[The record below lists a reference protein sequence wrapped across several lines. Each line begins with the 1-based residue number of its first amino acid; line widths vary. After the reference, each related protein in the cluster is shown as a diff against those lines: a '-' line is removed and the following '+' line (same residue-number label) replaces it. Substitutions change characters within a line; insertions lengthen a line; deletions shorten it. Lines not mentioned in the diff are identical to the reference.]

1 LHYLENGALI
11 SSMALRFAIAKLEDP
26 KIDHNGYLRAKV
38 VLTRTGIFKYRRAD
52 GSISNELRSSKEVM
66 NQDSLNTLENRPF
79 TDGHPTVGR
88 LDATNTRQ
96 LSRGMLISKAVQNGN
111 LVESEVLV
119 TDQSVIDKI
128 MRKKNPVREVSCGY
142 SADITDE
149 SGDFNGERFDHCQT
163 NIIYNHVALVP
174 RGRAG
179 AVARLRVDA
188 EDGAVE
194 GIDLELNSV
203 NTEDHE
209 DLKNKQHE
217 SKEDHAMTI
226 KIKRA
231 AITLATFKQ
240 DAFEVVVDNE
250 ETEKSVMPA
259 LEKLDAAIDHI
270 KKLEEK
276 VSLLQGRNDE
286 LVEKAELPPERLDE
300 LGQER
305 ADILGV
311 AHHVGLTN
319 IDSLRNDEI
328 KKMVVH
334 KINPQ
339 LKLDDL
345 DQPYINGRYDSV
357 IDNIKKNNKAVKSLS
372 QLRQITRSDDYQE
385 GENLDTRSPRDKF
398 IQDGQDMWMSEEDKK
413 QLQG

>member
-1 LHYLENGALI
+1 MGNGALLRL
-11 SSMALRFAIAKLEDP
+11 MALRFDIAKLENP
-26 KIDHNGYLRAKV
+26 EIDHNGYLRAKV
-38 VLTRTGIFKYRRAD
+38 VLTRTGVFKYRRAD
-52 GSISNELRSSKEVM
+52 GSVSNELRSPEDVM
-66 NQDSLNTLENRPF
+66 NQESLNTLDNRPF
-79 TDGHPTVGR
+79 TDGHPVAGR

-96 LSRGMLISKAVQNGN
+96 LSRGMLISKARQNGD

-119 TDQSVIDKI
+119 TDQSTIDKI
-128 MRKKNPVREVSCGY
+128 MRKKNPIREVSCGY
-142 SADITDE
+142 NSDITDE
-149 SGDFNGERFDHCQT
+149 SGEFNGERFDHRQT

-194 GIDLELNSV
+194 GIDLELNSD
-203 NTEDHE
+203 NTNENSNPKD
-209 DLKNKQHE
+209 KQHE

-226 KIKRA
+226 KIKRD
-231 AITLATFKQ
+231 AITTATFKR
-240 DAFEVVVDNE
+240 DAFEIVVNDE
-250 ETEKSVMPA
+250 DGEKSVIPA
-259 LEKLDAAIDHI
+259 LERLDDAIIHI
-270 KKLEEK
+270 KTLEEK
-276 VSLLQGRNDE
+276 ISLLQGRNDE
-286 LVEKAELPPERLDE
+286 LVEKAELPPERLDQ

-305 ADILGV
+305 ANILGV

-334 KINPQ
+334 KINP
-339 LKLDDL
+339 KLNLDEV

-372 QLRQITRSDDYQE
+372 QLRQITRSDDYDG
-385 GENLDTRSPRDKF
+385 GEEVDDRSPREKF
-398 IQDGQDMWMSEEDKK
+398 IQDGQDLWMSEEDKK
-413 QLQG
+413 QHQG

>member
-1 LHYLENGALI
+1 
-11 SSMALRFAIAKLEDP
+11 MALRFDIAKLEDP
-26 KIDHNGYLRAKV
+26 KIDHNGYLQAEA
-38 VLTRTGIFKYRRAD
+38 VLTRTGVFKYRRAD
-52 GSISNELRSSKEVM
+52 GSVINELRSPEDVM
-66 NQDSLNTLENRPF
+66 NQDSLDTLENRPF
-79 TDGHPTVGR
+79 TDGHPIVGR

-96 LSRGMLISKAVQNGN
+96 LSRGMVISKAVQDGD
-111 LVESEVLV
+111 LVKAKILV
-119 TDQSVIDKI
+119 TDQVVIDKI
-128 MRKKNPVREVSCGY
+128 MRKKNPLREVSCGY
-142 SADITDE
+142 KTDITDE
-149 SGDFNGERFDHCQT
+149 SGEFNGERFDTRQT
-163 NIIYNHVALVP
+163 KIIYNHVALVP
-174 RGRAG
+174 KGRAG

-203 NTEDHE
+203 NTSDNEDFP
-209 DLKNKQHE
+209 NKQHE

-226 KIKRA
+226 KIKRS

-250 ETEKSVMPA
+250 DTEKSVAPA

-372 QLRQITRSDDYQE
+372 QLRQITRSDDYQDGAE
-385 GENLDTRSPRDKF
+385 EDTRSPRDKF
-398 IQDGQDMWMSEEDKK
+398 IQDGQDMWMSEEEKK
-413 QLQG
+413 QLHG

>member
-1 LHYLENGALI
+1 
-11 SSMALRFAIAKLEDP
+11 MALRFDIAKLEQP
-26 KIDHNGYLRAKV
+26 KIDHNGYLTADV
-38 VLTRTGIFKYRRAD
+38 VLTRTGVFKYRRAD
-52 GSISNELRSSKEVM
+52 GSIINELRSPDDVM
-66 NQDSLNTLENRPF
+66 NQDSLNTLKNRPF
-79 TDGHPTVGR
+79 TDGHPIVGR
-88 LDATNTRQ
+88 VDASNTRQ
-96 LSRGMLISKAVQNGN
+96 LSRGMLISDAVPDGE
-111 LVESEVLV
+111 LVRSKVLV
-119 TDQSVIDKI
+119 TDQKTIDKI
-128 MRKKNPVREVSCGY
+128 MRDKNPIREVSCGY
-142 SADITDE
+142 NADITDE
-149 SGDFNGERFDHCQT
+149 SGEFNGERFDHRQT

-194 GIDLELNSV
+194 GIDLELKTDDTS
-203 NTEDHE
+203 
-209 DLKNKQHE
+209 KNENINKNE
-217 SKEDHAMTI
+217 PKEDHAMTI
-226 KIKRA
+226 KIKRN

-250 ETEKSVMPA
+250 DAEKSVMPA
-259 LEKLDAAIDHI
+259 LEKLDTAIDHI

-286 LVEKAELPPERLDE
+286 LVEKAELPPERLDQ

-311 AHHVGLTN
+311 AHHIGLTN

-334 KINPQ
+334 KVNPQ
-339 LKLDDL
+339 LNLDDL

-357 IDNIKKNNKAVKSLS
+357 IDNIKKNNKAIKSLS
-372 QLRQITRSDDYQE
+372 QLRQITRSDDYQDGVE
-385 GENLDTRSPRDKF
+385 VDTRSPRDKF
-398 IQDGQDMWMSEEDKK
+398 IEDGSDMWMGEEERK
-413 QLQG
+413 QLHS

>member
-1 LHYLENGALI
+1 MENGALLRL
-11 SSMALRFAIAKLEDP
+11 MALRFDIAKLENP
-26 KIDHNGYLRAKV
+26 KLDHNGYLTAEA
-38 VLTRTGIFKYRRAD
+38 VLTRTGVFKYRRAD
-52 GSISNELRSSKEVM
+52 GSIINELRSPDDVM
-66 NQDSLNTLENRPF
+66 NQDSLDTLENRPF
-79 TDGHPTVGR
+79 TDGHPVVGR
-88 LDATNTRQ
+88 VDATNTRQ
-96 LSRGMLISKAVQNGN
+96 LSRGMVISKAKQDGD
-111 LVESEVLV
+111 LVKAKILV
-119 TDQSVIDKI
+119 TDEAVIDKI

-142 SADITDE
+142 NADITDE
-149 SGDFNGERFDHCQT
+149 SGEFNGERFDHRQT

-194 GIDLELNSV
+194 GIDL
-203 NTEDHE
+203 
-209 DLKNKQHE
+209 DLKTDDTADSQTKHNE

-226 KIKRA
+226 KLKRNA
-231 AITLATFKQ
+231 VTTSTFKQ
-240 DAFEVVVDNE
+240 DAFEVIVDNE
-250 ETEKSVMPA
+250 ETEKSVNPA
-259 LEKLDAAIDHI
+259 LEKLDAAIVHI
-270 KKLEEK
+270 IKLEDK

-319 IDSLRNDEI
+319 VDSLRNDEI

-372 QLRQITRSDDYQE
+372 QLRQITRSDSYNEDE
-385 GENLDTRSPRDKF
+385 VDTRSPRDKF
-398 IQDGQDMWMSEEDKK
+398 IQDESNMWMGEEERK
-413 QLQG
+413 QLQN

>member
-1 LHYLENGALI
+1 
-11 SSMALRFAIAKLEDP
+11 MALRFDIAKLEDP
-26 KIDHNGYLRAKV
+26 KIDHNGYLQAEA
-38 VLTRTGIFKYRRAD
+38 VLTRTGVFKYRRAD
-52 GSISNELRSSKEVM
+52 GSVINELRSPEDVM
-66 NQDSLNTLENRPF
+66 NQDSLDTLENRPF
-79 TDGHPTVGR
+79 TDGHPIVGR

-96 LSRGMLISKAVQNGN
+96 LSRGMVISKAVQDGD
-111 LVESEVLV
+111 LVKAKILV
-119 TDQSVIDKI
+119 TDQVVIDKI
-128 MRKKNPVREVSCGY
+128 MRKKNPLREVSCGY
-142 SADITDE
+142 KTDITDE
-149 SGDFNGERFDHCQT
+149 SGEFNGERFDTRQT
-163 NIIYNHVALVP
+163 KIIYNHVALVP
-174 RGRAG
+174 KGRAG

-203 NTEDHE
+203 NTSDNEDFP
-209 DLKNKQHE
+209 NKQHE

-226 KIKRA
+226 KIKRP
-231 AITLATFKQ
+231 AIALATFKQ

-250 ETEKSVMPA
+250 DTEKSVAPA

-372 QLRQITRSDDYQE
+372 QLRQITRSDDYQDGAE
-385 GENLDTRSPRDKF
+385 EDTRSPRDKF
-398 IQDGQDMWMSEEDKK
+398 IQDGQDMWMSEEEKK
-413 QLQG
+413 QLHG

>member
-1 LHYLENGALI
+1 
-11 SSMALRFAIAKLEDP
+11 MALRFDIAKLEDP
-26 KIDHNGYLRAKV
+26 KIDHNGYLQAEA
-38 VLTRTGIFKYRRAD
+38 VLTRTGVFKYRRAD
-52 GSISNELRSSKEVM
+52 GSITNELRSHDDVM
-66 NQDSLNTLENRPF
+66 NQESLDTLENRPF
-79 TDGHPTVGR
+79 TDGHPVVGR

-96 LSRGMLISKAVQNGN
+96 LSRGMVISKAVQEGD
-111 LVESEVLV
+111 LVKAKILV
-119 TDQSVIDKI
+119 TDQAVIDKI
-128 MRKKNPVREVSCGY
+128 MRKKNPIREVSCGY
-142 SADITDE
+142 NSDITDE
-149 SGDFNGERFDHCQT
+149 SGEFNGERFDHRQT

-194 GIDLELNSV
+194 GIDLGLKTD
-203 NTEDHE
+203 NTNNNE
-209 DLKNKQHE
+209 DLQIKQHE

-226 KIKRA
+226 KIKRNA
-231 AITLATFKQ
+231 VTLATFKQ
-240 DAFEVVVDNE
+240 DAFEVVVNDE
-250 ETEKSVMPA
+250 DGEKSVMPA

-286 LVEKAELPPERLDE
+286 LVEKAELPPERLDQ

-334 KINPQ
+334 KINPK
-339 LKLDDL
+339 LNLDDL

-357 IDNIKKNNKAVKSLS
+357 IDNIKKNNKAIKSIS
-372 QLRQITRSDDYQE
+372 QLRQITRSDDYNE
-385 GENLDTRSPRDKF
+385 DEDADTRTPREKF
-398 IQDGQDMWMSEEDKK
+398 TEDASDMWMGEEDRK
-413 QLQG
+413 QLHS